1 MSIPAVREKIGKPSL
16 WKVTKTMALCLD
28 GTSQRH
34 KAFYILI
41 FITETFG

>member
-1 MSIPAVREKIGKPSL
+1 MSISVVRGKIGNRSL